1 MNSALLLHRTVASS
15 RCLRVAFNNGG
26 GIVSTKFLGRSSRPA
41 ISIVASRSKSSHAFP
56 RAANDIVI
64 SPSSASP
71 PDISPS
77 HSNTF
82 AQWDGLANGKTPNL
96 THARSFP
103 IIGSA
108 IPQLSG
114 IPKINPLTNAYDFW
128 IAMRNQ
134 YGEFYTFGSMMA
146 GNPND
151 IYRTSYIINDPREF
165 VKIIRAGGK
174 FPSSVLE
181 NLWVNIRW
189 AEMRGF
195 HTREGIHGRGE
206 EWRRIRTFLQT
217 DMLHPDSARGYLPGI
232 IHSAGL
238 ASKGAQAAAML
249 QSSGEENGALNSYLN
264 RCAFDMFSSMMLG
277 IYTETADE
285 TTRTDPENERFV
297 KGAVQGLG
305 TAIEMIF
312 SPYELIVGKL
322 LKFETSKMKHC
333 FEGFDAAWAIA
344 RDKIESFIE
353 RKERGELS
361 ENEQVSYLSR
371 ALDRQ
376 KEEGSNVTVR
386 EVMELAFI
394 SLFAA
399 VDTTASVLSWNLLH
413 IARSPDVQEKLFQ
426 EISASVETVGHGK
439 ITAEVLSKSN
449 APYLHALSESA
460 SVETVGHGKIT
471 AEVLSKANAPYLHA
485 LIRETHRLTP
495 TRSIGLTK
503 TVDVDHLEVHGHKM
517 EKGDVVSL
525 ESYSQ
530 GMNSDLVENP
540 EEFRP
545 ERWFRDAVEA
555 RKGSPSEIID
565 HPFLASPFS
574 QGARKCPGSRVATN
588 EIKVL
593 IDHPFLASPFS
604 QGARKCPG
612 SRVATNEI
620 KVLLSQLVLDWKI
633 SSPIT
638 ELRDVGYDQNY
649 LSSLLGQVQYH
660 QRTLIE
666 VKLPD
671 LQFEAR

>member
-15 RCLRVAFNNGG
+15 RCLRVAYNNGG
-26 GIVSTKFLGRSSRPA
+26 GIVSTKFLVRSSRPA
-41 ISIVASRSKSSHAFP
+41 ISIAVSRAKSSHVLP

-71 PDISPS
+71 TDISPS
-77 HSNTF
+77 HSNEF
-82 AQWDGLANGKTPNL
+82 VQWDGLANGKTPNL
-96 THARSFP
+96 KHARSFP

-114 IPKINPLTNAYDFW
+114 IPKINPLTNAYNFW

-134 YGEFYTFGSMMA
+134 YGEFYTFGSMSL

-174 FPSSVLE
+174 FPSGILE
-181 NLWVNIRW
+181 NLWANERW
-189 AEMRGF
+189 AEMQGF

-238 ASKGAQAAAML
+238 ASKGAQAAAIL
-249 QSSGEENGALNSYLN
+249 QSSGEENGALNAYLK

-297 KGAVQGLG
+297 KGAVQGQG
-305 TAIEMIF
+305 TAIEMLF
-312 SPYELIVGKL
+312 SPYEIIVGKL
-322 LKFETSKMKHC
+322 LKLETSKMKHC

-394 SLFAA
+394 SMFAA
-399 VDTTASVLSWNLLH
+399 VDTTSSVLSWNLLH
-413 IARSPDVQEKLFQ
+413 IARSPDIQEKLFQ
-426 EISASVETVGHGK
+426 EISASVEKVGYGN

-449 APYLHALSESA
+449 APYLHAL
-460 SVETVGHGKIT
+460 
-471 AEVLSKANAPYLHA
+471 
-485 LIRETHRLTP
+485 IRETHRLTP
-495 TRSIGLTK
+495 AGAIGITK
-503 TVDVDHLEVHGHKM
+503 TVDVDNLEVHGRKM
-517 EKGDVVSL
+517 EKGDVVLL

-545 ERWFRDAVEA
+545 ERWLRDAVEA

-565 HPFLASPFS
+565 HPFLATPFS
-574 QGARKCPGSRVATN
+574 QGARKCPA
-588 EIKVL
+588 
-593 IDHPFLASPFS
+593 
-604 QGARKCPG
+604 

-638 ELRDVGYDQNY
+638 ELENVRYQ
-649 LSSLLGQVQYH
+649 QQA
-660 QRTLIE
+660 TIE
-666 VKLPD
+666 VKLPC
-671 LQFEAR
+671 LQFEPRLQPK